1 MIKINLNELEISI
14 NENLTV
20 EQVKNKFKPEADIVI
35 LNGFTALRD
44 DILVSNDSLTLIK
57 RGEKPTQAEMESLII
72 ARHSPKVFEKLKTAR
87 VGIAGLGGLG
97 SHIAMNLARTGVG
110 FLKLV
115 DHDVVEPSNLN
126 RQCYNMDQIGMPKT
140 EALKENILKAVNITK
155 IETQNVLVTR
165 DNASLIFE
173 GLDAVAE
180 AFDTAE
186 TKTMFA
192 EVITKKLPNTFL
204 VCASGIAGLYPT
216 ELFKVKKLG
225 QRCIVIGD
233 FINEARKGMGLMAP
247 RVATAAGIQSNIL
260 IRFLL
265 GEEL

>member
-14 NENLTV
+14 KEGISV
-20 EQVKNKFKPEADIVI
+20 ESIKNKFKPDADIII
-35 LNGFTALRD
+35 LNGFPARMG
-44 DILVSNDSLTLIK
+44 DIPVSGDSLTLIK

-72 ARHSPKVFEKLKTAR
+72 ARHSPKVFEKLKNAR

-115 DHDVVEPSNLN
+115 DYDVVEPSNLN

-140 EALKENILKAVNITK
+140 EALKENILKAVNITE
-155 IETQNVLVTR
+155 IETQNLLVTR
-165 DNASLIFE
+165 DNASAIFE

-180 AFDTAE
+180 AFDNAE
-186 TKTMFA
+186 TKAMFT
-192 EVITKKLPNTFL
+192 EVITKKLPETFL
-204 VCASGIAGLYPT
+204 ICASGVAGLYPT
-216 ELFKVKKLG
+216 ELFKMKKLG
-225 QRCIVIGD
+225 RRCIIIGD
-233 FINEARKGMGLMAP
+233 FINEARKGVGLMAP
-247 RVATAAGIQSNIL
+247 RVSAAAGIQSNIV
-260 IRFLL
+260 IRFLT